1 MNRSF
6 SKIRHIQEAN
16 ILLENR
22 MLVEE
27 KEESQMAVQKVM
39 DLSTELGE
47 PIDPEFAKSVCDCS
61 IDDAEPEPGSKPEV
75 VELINKIKEKVK
87 ELVLTGKRK
96 ELVSG
101 FRDLTRKIKKSKKL
115 KNGPINEQGGLTA
128 AFVLFG
134 VTAPLYV
141 WVIAGAIIL
150 YIIIKGIVA
159 LSSWIPKSS
168 GHGCSRVVTY
178 RVR

>member
-16 ILLENR
+16 VLLENR

-61 IDDAEPEPGSKPEV
+61 IDDAKPEPNSKPEV
-75 VELINKIKEKVK
+75 IELIDEIKAKVK

-96 ELVSG
+96 ELVAG
-101 FRDLTRKIKKSKKL
+101 FRDLSRKIKRSQKL
-115 KNGPINEQGGLTA
+115 KNEPINEQGGLTA
-128 AFVLFG
+128 AFVMFG
-134 VTAPLYV
+134 VSAPLFV
-141 WVIAGAIIL
+141 WVIAGGIIL

-168 GHGCSRVVTY
+168 GHGCGRVVTY

>member
-39 DLSTELGE
+39 DLSTELGQ
-47 PIDPEFAKSVCDCS
+47 PIDPEYAKSICDCS
-61 IDDAEPEPGSKPEV
+61 IDDAEPEPNSKPEV

-101 FRDLTRKIKKSKKL
+101 FRDLTRKIKNSKFYSEK
-115 KNGPINEQGGLTA
+115 I
-128 AFVLFG
+128 F
-134 VTAPLYV
+134 
-141 WVIAGAIIL
+141 I
-150 YIIIKGIVA
+150 
-159 LSSWIPKSS
+159 
-168 GHGCSRVVTY
+168 
-178 RVR
+178 